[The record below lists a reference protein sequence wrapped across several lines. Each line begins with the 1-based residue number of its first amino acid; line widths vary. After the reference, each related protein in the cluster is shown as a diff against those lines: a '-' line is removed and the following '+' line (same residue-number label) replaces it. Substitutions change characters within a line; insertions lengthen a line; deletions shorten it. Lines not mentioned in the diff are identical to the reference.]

1 MMIDIS
7 LVDPPKR
14 IFILLY
20 YLLKDTLMHTRSLY
34 HTPRIVQFSIFRL
47 LLTLKMLQ
55 SKPEDIFQNLSIGKS
70 ERKQQQLLSGCKLL
84 LKSVLRAPPN
94 RYLLLAVLY
103 SELYELTFLQS
114 VTHLN

>member
-1 MMIDIS
+1 MHTCS
-7 LVDPPKR
+7 
-14 IFILLY
+14 LY
-20 YLLKDTLMHTRSLY
+20 YYIL
-34 HTPRIVQFSIFRL
+34 RIVQFSVFRML
-47 LLTLKMLQ
+47 FTLKPLY
-55 SKPEDIFQNLSIGKS
+55 SKSKHIFQCVSIGKS

-94 RYLLLAVLY
+94 CYLLLAVLY